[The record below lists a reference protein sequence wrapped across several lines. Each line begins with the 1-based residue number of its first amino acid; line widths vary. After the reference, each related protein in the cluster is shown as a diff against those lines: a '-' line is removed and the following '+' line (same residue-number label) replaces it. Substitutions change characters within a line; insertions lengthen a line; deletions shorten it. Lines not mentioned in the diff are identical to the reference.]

1 MTTFLRAKS
10 PLRISFAGGGTDIE
24 AVYRE
29 IGGAVLVATM
39 NKYSYATLSERDDGQ
54 IIINSLDMNVQVKYR
69 VEDKPV
75 YDGVLDLAKAC
86 VHTMGVNKGL
96 DISIHT
102 EAPPGSGL
110 GSSSSMITA
119 LLAGLS
125 AYRGHVADPYTLA
138 EQAYQ
143 VERVELKIS
152 GGKQDQYACAFG
164 GFNLIE
170 FRPDNVEVTPL
181 RLRPDVLNDLECHCM
196 LCFTGKTRL
205 SANLID
211 KQVASFQVASSSSR
225 EGTVRLKEL
234 AYEAKNLL
242 LRGKIFEFGHLLHE
256 AGLAKKMMNPETT
269 DAFID
274 SLYARARDLG
284 AFGGKILGAGG
295 GGYLLLFVPTDRKHD
310 VHRELEAMGGR
321 FATFSFSNDGTQ
333 TWKSSCP

>member
-1 MTTFLRAKS
+1 MTRYLRAKS

-39 NKYSYATLSERDDGQ
+39 NKYSYATLHARDDNHVV
-54 IIINSLDMNVQVKYR
+54 INSLDMNVQIKYR

-86 VHTMGVNKGL
+86 VHTMGIKEGL

-125 AYRGHVADPYTLA
+125 AFKGQVIDPYKLA
-138 EQAYQ
+138 EQAYHA
-143 VERVELKIS
+143 ERVELKIS

-170 FRPDNVEVTPL
+170 FHPDDVEVTPL

-211 KQVASFQVASSSSR
+211 KQVASFKDPSSRGR
-225 EGTVRLKEL
+225 EGTTRLKEL

-256 AGLAKKMMNPETT
+256 ANLAKKMMNPETT
-269 DAFID
+269 DEFID
-274 SLYARARDLG
+274 ALYERARALG

-321 FATFSFSNDGTQ
+321 FATFSFSGDGVQ
-333 TWKSSCP
+333 TWVSSCP